1 MIKAKTSDK
10 KWITEL
16 LVGSFST
23 NPSVNYII
31 SGTGR
36 RPERIAALMDYSFE
50 KCMRFGEVW
59 LSDDRS
65 GCALLL
71 FPQNKRTTLSSIW
84 LDVKFI
90 FQAVGLTGVV
100 RVLRRERL
108 VSQKQPQESMIYL
121 WFIGITPL
129 FQNVGIGSR
138 LLSEILNH
146 AENMG
151 LPVYLETSVAENL
164 SWYNRFG
171 FDLYDELDLGYRL
184 HFLTKRN

>member
-16 LVGSFST
+16 LSSSFST

-36 RPERIAALMDYSFE
+36 RSERITALMDYSFDL
-50 KCMRFGEVW
+50 CMRFGEIW
-59 LSDDRS
+59 LSDDRR

-71 FPQNKRTTLSSIW
+71 FPQDKRTTISSIW
-84 LDVKFI
+84 LDVKLI
-90 FQAVGLTGVV
+90 FRAVGLRGVNK
-100 RVLRRERL
+100 VLRRERL
-108 VSQKQPQESMIYL
+108 ISGKQSKEDMIYL

-129 FQNVGIGSR
+129 FQNIGIGST

-146 AENMG
+146 AGSLG
-151 LPVYLETSVAENL
+151 LPVYLETSVSENL
-164 SWYNRFG
+164 FWYKRYG
-171 FDLYDELDLGYRL
+171 FDVYDELDLGYRL
-184 HFLTKRN
+184 YFLRKLK